1 MSEKR
6 KKERFFSSFKARKGP
21 RSQIFQRK
29 IVFSI
34 KIGNFQKR
42 NSVVAQK
49 GQIFQKENVHSQRW
63 KKVNFFKEK

>member
-49 GQIFQKENVHSQRW
+49 GQIFQKENV
-63 KKVNFFKEK
+63 